1 MLWHS
6 SQVSVC
12 STESQLSSWVCVQ
25 ERMHIHTLKLGTCRN
40 VCKLLCLGL
49 FFLLHI
55 QIWRILACLV
65 KTCIGSCFWEGSSSQ
80 GLDPA
85 SPMSA
90 LISRARL
97 SLIWPLVCQSPGLNW
112 QLIYMLLSLHLLF
125 AGWELNSTYSYHITM
140 RNISCYST
148 GGTSQ
153 QAASLLQRNSMYIFN
168 LAVSEVFFVMLGS
181 CFLLM
186 SGFVSKDT
194 LIVLH
199 F

>member
-6 SQVSVC
+6 NQVSVC

-55 QIWRILACLV
+55 QIWRILV

-112 QLIYMLLSLHLLF
+112 QLIYMLLSSHLLF